1 MTFKRI
7 IMSVLLACNI
17 IFLFAQSSA
26 PPRLNIGD
34 AAPSLNVKWVKGEPV
49 KQLEKG
55 TVYVLEFW
63 ATWCKPCIEAMPH
76 LSDLAAKYR
85 DNVKIIGVDVFEKS
99 YATPEQV
106 KQFLDTMANRMNYRV
121 VEDNNDFM
129 VENWLIAANEQNNGI
144 PNTFIIDQKGRLA
157 WIGHPIHLDSVLL
170 SVVSGGWD
178 VEKFRVQ
185 RNRDKYLETIEF
197 AIKNDLKRLEGN
209 DPLLDYI
216 GQPDSV
222 LYLIDSVVKI
232 APDLRLRP
240 FIAGHIFNALLKT
253 NTEQM
258 VQFGNEL
265 IRTNN
270 EELLFLITYYIQYST
285 GKIKVPKEA
294 YFLAAKGYQKMID
307 LKRWPE
313 HQDIPDL
320 YAKMANCFWR
330 AKDKVNAV
338 EVQKKAIALISR
350 NPAGTKTELSTL
362 ESALRRYEK
371 M

>member
-1 MTFKRI
+1 
-7 IMSVLLACNI
+7 MSVLLTCNI
-17 IFLFAQSSA
+17 IFLSAQSSA

-34 AAPSLNVKWVKGEPV
+34 EAPSLNVKWVKGEPV
-49 KQLEKG
+49 NQFEKG
-55 TVYVLEFW
+55 TIYVLEFW

-76 LSDLAAKYR
+76 LSDLATKYR

-106 KQFLDTMANRMNYRV
+106 KQFLDTMGNRMNYYV
-121 VEDNNDFM
+121 VEDNDDFM
-129 VENWLIAANEQNNGI
+129 VDNWLIAASEQTSGI
-144 PNTFIIDQKGRLA
+144 PKTFVVDQKGKLA

-170 SVVSGGWD
+170 SVVSGSWEAD
-178 VEKFRVQ
+178 KFRVQ

-197 AIKNDLKRLEGN
+197 SIKNDLKRLEGSE
-209 DPLLDYI
+209 PLLDYL

-232 APDLRLRP
+232 DPDLRLRP
-240 FIAGHIFNALLKT
+240 FIAGHIFSALLKT

-258 VQFGNEL
+258 VEFGNEL
-265 IRTNN
+265 IRTDN
-270 EELLFLITYYIQYST
+270 EDLHYVITYYTQRLT

-313 HQDIPDL
+313 HQAIPDL

-338 EVQKKAIALISR
+338 EVQKKAIALISQ
-350 NPAGTKTELSTL
+350 NPGMSQTELSEFKST
-362 ESALRRYEK
+362 LRRYEK